1 MSARS
6 ESFRNRLTPHPASPR
21 SPVHEIVVGAARH
34 DDALLLNYRI
44 VGELGAMRMP
54 ELRPPVHTDNLW
66 RQTCFEAFTGA
77 TSSSEY
83 CEYNFSPSGAWAAYH
98 FSAYREGMAPLLK
111 GAPPE
116 LVRSTGG
123 ETVELAVSLDLSW
136 LTKSFA
142 GRGLRLGL
150 AAVIEDK
157 AQVLSYWA
165 LKHPAEKP
173 DFHHAGSFVV
183 ELD

>member
-6 ESFRNRLTPHPASPR
+6 ESFRNRLTPHPSSPP

-54 ELRPPVHTDNLW
+54 ELRPPVHTDGLW

-77 TSSSEY
+77 ATSTEY

-116 LVRSTGG
+116 ISCNLSD
-123 ETVELAVSLDLSW
+123 EL
-136 LTKSFA
+136 
-142 GRGLRLGL
+142 
-150 AAVIEDK
+150 
-157 AQVLSYWA
+157 
-165 LKHPAEKP
+165 
-173 DFHHAGSFVV
+173 V

>member
-6 ESFRNRLTPHPASPR
+6 ESFRNRLTPHPSSPP

-83 CEYNFSPSGAWAAYH
+83 CEYNFSPSGAWAAYN
-98 FSAYREGMAPLLK
+98 FSAYRENQQPLRSGRMPNFSFDMQDGALVLTAQVDLGWLAPN
-111 GAPPE
+111 GA
-116 LVRSTGG
+116 
-123 ETVELAVSLDLSW
+123 AV
-136 LTKSFA
+136 
-142 GRGLRLGL
+142 RLGVT
-150 AAVIEDK
+150 AVIEDR
-157 AQVLSYWA
+157 AGQLSYWA
-165 LKHPAEKP
+165 LKHPAGKP
-173 DFHHAGSFVV
+173 DFHHADGFI
-183 ELD
+183 LDL